1 MRGLVLGDA
10 LGCDL
15 PRRAHETSA
24 AKGEG
29 VECAYVAPPPTPYIA
44 YLRKGMKP
52 GQLVK
57 NHVVQELGLSDVL
70 RMERVPYQKDA
81 CWRDM
86 AMQGVS
92 GCVTPSLC
100 CQRCWKLLS
109 QQWQFLLDSILGVV
123 CESTTAPLFHHG
135 LI

>member
-1 MRGLVLGDA
+1 MGDA

-57 NHVVQELGLSDVL
+57 NHVVQVRVTLLKSGGGLWGKAEGL
-70 RMERVPYQKDA
+70 ECA
-81 CWRDM
+81 C
-86 AMQGVS
+86 
-92 GCVTPSLC
+92 SL
-100 CQRCWKLLS
+100 
-109 QQWQFLLDSILGVV
+109 DP
-123 CESTTAPLFHHG
+123 PLPP
-135 LI
+135 L